1 MQCLSALRICQCAVK
16 VSSSLLPLMLSSPVS
31 AAGSSGDTV
40 VNLLTLWCNV
50 LLQYLVRNLGEVAYT
65 ALLILAK
72 EEEWLG

>member
-1 MQCLSALRICQCAVK
+1 M
-16 VSSSLLPLMLSSPVS
+16 S